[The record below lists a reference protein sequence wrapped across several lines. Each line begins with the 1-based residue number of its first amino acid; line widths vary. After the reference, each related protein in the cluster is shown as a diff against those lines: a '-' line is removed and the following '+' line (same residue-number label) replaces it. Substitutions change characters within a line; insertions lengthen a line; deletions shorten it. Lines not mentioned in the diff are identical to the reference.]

1 LSQWQGVHCH
11 RFCLGWKLFQ
21 GCCCCRC
28 CSHLLHR
35 ETTASDWPQISME
48 QLDEMQTLPSNQL
61 RERPTCA

>member
-1 LSQWQGVHCH
+1 LPL
-11 RFCLGWKLFQ
+11 RR
-21 GCCCCRC
+21 CCSFAMSRC